1 MDSASVQPRANTA
14 CYVLFRL
21 MACSNLL
28 RVVCY
33 PKGEEMSSQQRKE
46 SSAGSGSCG
55 QAASAALNSRARGCK
70 GSDGGTPKC
79 PRGAAAGTPSV
90 LHGSGAPAP
99 LGAREQV
106 QEDRLSPG
114 QNEAIAAPAS
124 PLPMDRDTGT
134 TPEPCVPSCDLGHAI
149 HPGPFRHTVVQF
161 SLGGFYF
168 IRCGARKW

>member
-90 LHGSGAPAP
+90 LHGSGAQHPWVP
-99 LGAREQV
+99 ESGCRRTGSVLGRTKPSLLQHLLCPWTETRAR
-106 QEDRLSPG
+106 RLNHVCLRVIWDMRFTLALS
-114 QNEAIAAPAS
+114 
-124 PLPMDRDTGT
+124 DTQL
-134 TPEPCVPSCDLGHAI
+134 CNSA
-149 HPGPFRHTVVQF
+149 
-161 SLGGFYF
+161 
-168 IRCGARKW
+168 